1 MSKPVKT
8 LLNNYLKIKTDYS
21 KMPKIPQ
28 GYDDLGDYD
37 NTSISTYVHWT
48 TDDYR
53 VFVPA
58 APTIK
63 SLIPGVYEMHK
74 SDNIGLYFEKIPV
87 RSEGL
92 LRFPDTN
99 SERVVKEIQKF
110 WEREDV
116 FESYSLT
123 YKRGI
128 LLYGPPGCHSKGTKI
143 LMYNGDFKKIEDIV
157 VGDEVMGPD
166 SKPRRVLELRRGK
179 DEMYRITPNR
189 GESFVVNGHHVLS
202 LQRSGKRDCATPEI
216 LNISL
221 NDYKKLSLPSQIRYK
236 LRRCPVDFSNTSSK
250 IIVDPYFL
258 GVWLGDGSEK
268 KTEISTADKEI
279 RDYLY
284 QVAGNY
290 NLHVTKR
297 RNTNSTCCSYTISS
311 NGGIGK
317 NGLRNDLKKI
327 GVFDA
332 KHIPNEYFVA
342 SREVRLQLLA
352 GIIDTDGGYST
363 ASWRKNQKFKNK
375 GYKGYFEIIQ
385 KRVDL
390 SNQIVKL
397 ARSLGFGVTI
407 RSCKKTIKKIGF
419 VGEYQKISIF
429 GDISIIP
436 TKIPR
441 KNALK
446 GHANKDPL
454 RTGISSIESLG
465 FGDFYGFT
473 LSGDHLYLTEDFI
486 VHHNSGKSCTIQL
499 IMEDV
504 VNREGIVI
512 KFTDPFLFTQG
523 MRVLRQIQQDTP
535 VVVII
540 EDIDSFLEMYNESEI
555 LNVLDGVNEVNKVVF
570 LATTNYP
577 EKLGARI
584 VNRPSR
590 FDKRFRIGYPSKA
603 SRRMYFEHL
612 IGEGDE
618 NKLKQKISD
627 LNLDLDRWV
636 EDTDEMSVAH
646 LKELFIQVVIIGD
659 TYEESIETLKSMKEN
674 LEDKEFDSEIGFS
687 GPKKSK
693 NYYG

>member
-1 MSKPVKT
+1 MSKPAKT
-8 LLNNYLKIKTDYS
+8 LLSNYLKIKTDYS

-58 APTIK
+58 APTIR

-116 FESYSLT
+116 FESYGLT

-128 LLYGPPGCHSKGTKI
+128 LLYGPPG
-143 LMYNGDFKKIEDIV
+143 
-157 VGDEVMGPD
+157 
-166 SKPRRVLELRRGK
+166 
-179 DEMYRITPNR
+179 
-189 GESFVVNGHHVLS
+189 
-202 LQRSGKRDCATPEI
+202 
-216 LNISL
+216 
-221 NDYKKLSLPSQIRYK
+221 
-236 LRRCPVDFSNTSSK
+236 
-250 IIVDPYFL
+250 
-258 GVWLGDGSEK
+258 
-268 KTEISTADKEI
+268 
-279 RDYLY
+279 
-284 QVAGNY
+284 
-290 NLHVTKR
+290 
-297 RNTNSTCCSYTISS
+297 
-311 NGGIGK
+311 
-317 NGLRNDLKKI
+317 
-327 GVFDA
+327 
-332 KHIPNEYFVA
+332 
-342 SREVRLQLLA
+342 
-352 GIIDTDGGYST
+352 
-363 ASWRKNQKFKNK
+363 
-375 GYKGYFEIIQ
+375 
-385 KRVDL
+385 
-390 SNQIVKL
+390 
-397 ARSLGFGVTI
+397 
-407 RSCKKTIKKIGF
+407 
-419 VGEYQKISIF
+419 
-429 GDISIIP
+429 
-436 TKIPR
+436 
-441 KNALK
+441 
-446 GHANKDPL
+446 
-454 RTGISSIESLG
+454 
-465 FGDFYGFT
+465 
-473 LSGDHLYLTEDFI
+473 
-486 VHHNSGKSCTIQL
+486 SGKSCTIQL

-523 MRVLRQIQQDTP
+523 MRVLRQVQEDTP

-540 EDIDSFLEMYNESEI
+540 EDIDSFLEMYNESDI

>member
-1 MSKPVKT
+1 MSKPAKT
-8 LLNNYLKIKTDYS
+8 LLNNYFKIKTEYN
-21 KMPKIPQ
+21 KMPKTLQ
-28 GYDDLGDYD
+28 GIDDLGDYD

-48 TDDYR
+48 TDNYR

-63 SLIPGVYEMHK
+63 SLVPGVYEMHK

-116 FESYSLT
+116 FESYNLT

-128 LLYGPPGCHSKGTKI
+128 LLYGPPGCHAKGTKI
-143 LMYNGDFKKIEDIV
+143 LMYNGDLKKVEDIV

-166 SKPRRVLELRRGK
+166 SRPRRVLELIRGQ
-179 DEMYRITPNR
+179 DQMYKITPNR
-189 GESFVVNGHHVLS
+189 GEPFVVNGHHILS
-202 LQRSGKRDCATPEI
+202 LQRSSKRDCATPEI

-221 NDYKKLSLPSQIRYK
+221 NNYKKLSKPSQVKYK
-236 LRRCPVDFSNTSSK
+236 LRRV
-250 IIVDPYFL
+250 
-258 GVWLGDGSEK
+258 
-268 KTEISTADKEI
+268 
-279 RDYLY
+279 
-284 QVAGNY
+284 
-290 NLHVTKR
+290 
-297 RNTNSTCCSYTISS
+297 
-311 NGGIGK
+311 
-317 NGLRNDLKKI
+317 
-327 GVFDA
+327 
-332 KHIPNEYFVA
+332 
-342 SREVRLQLLA
+342 
-352 GIIDTDGGYST
+352 
-363 ASWRKNQKFKNK
+363 
-375 GYKGYFEIIQ
+375 
-385 KRVDL
+385 
-390 SNQIVKL
+390 
-397 ARSLGFGVTI
+397 
-407 RSCKKTIKKIGF
+407 
-419 VGEYQKISIF
+419 
-429 GDISIIP
+429 
-436 TKIPR
+436 
-441 KNALK
+441 
-446 GHANKDPL
+446 NKDPL
-454 RTGISSIESLG
+454 LTGISLIESLG
-465 FGDFYGFT
+465 LGDFYGFT
-473 LSGDHLYLTEDFI
+473 LSGDHLYLTDDFI

-504 VNREGIVI
+504 VNRDGVII

-523 MRVLRQIQQDTP
+523 MRVLRQIQEDTP

-540 EDIDSFLEMYNESEI
+540 EDIDSFLEIYNESEI

-590 FDKRFRIGYPSKA
+590 FDKRFRIGYPSKT

-674 LEDKEFDSEIGFS
+674 LEDKEFDSVIGFS

>member
-28 GYDDLGDYD
+28 GYDDLEDYD

-110 WEREDV
+110 WEREDI

-189 GESFVVNGHHVLS
+189 GESFIVNGHHVLS

-221 NDYKKLSLPSQIRYK
+221 NDYKKLSLPSQIKYK
-236 LRRCPVDFSNTSSK
+236 LRRCPVDFSNTS
-250 IIVDPYFL
+250 
-258 GVWLGDGSEK
+258 
-268 KTEISTADKEI
+268 
-279 RDYLY
+279 
-284 QVAGNY
+284 
-290 NLHVTKR
+290 
-297 RNTNSTCCSYTISS
+297 
-311 NGGIGK
+311 
-317 NGLRNDLKKI
+317 
-327 GVFDA
+327 
-332 KHIPNEYFVA
+332 
-342 SREVRLQLLA
+342 
-352 GIIDTDGGYST
+352 
-363 ASWRKNQKFKNK
+363 
-375 GYKGYFEIIQ
+375 
-385 KRVDL
+385 
-390 SNQIVKL
+390 
-397 ARSLGFGVTI
+397 
-407 RSCKKTIKKIGF
+407 
-419 VGEYQKISIF
+419 
-429 GDISIIP
+429 
-436 TKIPR
+436 KIPR

-473 LSGDHLYLTEDFI
+473 LSGDHLYLTEDFV

-523 MRVLRQIQQDTP
+523 MRVLRQIQEDTP